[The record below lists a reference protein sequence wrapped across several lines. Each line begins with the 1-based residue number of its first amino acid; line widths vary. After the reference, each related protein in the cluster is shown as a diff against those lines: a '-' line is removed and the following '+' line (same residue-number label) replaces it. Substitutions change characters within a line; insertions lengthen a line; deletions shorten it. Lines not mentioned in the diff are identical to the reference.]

1 MLVLVFP
8 PQGKFCL
15 HFFYYYLI
23 PIVHALE
30 SLLLSSNPDCDRLE
44 KLDLSVS
51 SFISSKNLP
60 AKI

>member
-1 MLVLVFP
+1 MPVLVSPHRVNFV
-8 PQGKFCL
+8 CI
-15 HFFYYYLI
+15 FFYYYLI